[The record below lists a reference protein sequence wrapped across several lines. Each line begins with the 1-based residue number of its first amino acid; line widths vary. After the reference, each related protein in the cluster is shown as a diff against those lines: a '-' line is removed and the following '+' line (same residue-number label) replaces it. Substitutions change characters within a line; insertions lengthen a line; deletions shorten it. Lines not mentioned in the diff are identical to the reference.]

1 MQPNPNGSAPAR
13 EVVIQTAGLTKQ
25 FGTRTVVNNL
35 NLNVMRGDVFGF
47 LGPNGAGKTTTIR
60 MLLGLIAP
68 TSGTVQLFGQDIR
81 TNLNAVLHR
90 VGAIVE
96 APTFY
101 PHLGGGDNLEV
112 VALASGGYPPSR
124 IDEVL
129 KMVDLADRKQD
140 KYRTYS
146 LGMKQ
151 RLAIAAAMLGDPEL
165 VMLDEPV
172 NGLDPAGVVEIRQLI
187 ISLGQMGKTV
197 FITSHN
203 LFEIE
208 QVSTRIAILKLG
220 NLVTETTVTDLLRS
234 DDAMISEIWVRV
246 ANDEVATKVLGALD
260 FVKNI
265 STNQEGYLV
274 VAAPANRSADLN
286 AALAHANIF
295 ASELR
300 LNRPNLEAMFL
311 ELTEEPGA
319 EISANGAKAK
329 GVAQ

>member
-13 EVVIQTAGLTKQ
+13 EAVIQTAGLTKQ

-35 NLNVMRGDVFGF
+35 NLNVLRGDVFGF

-68 TSGTVQLFGQDIR
+68 TAGTVRLFGQDIR

-101 PHLGGGDNLEV
+101 PHLSGGDNLEV
-112 VALASGGYPPSR
+112 VALASGGYPAAR

-129 KMVDLADRKQD
+129 KMVDLADRRQD

-172 NGLDPAGVVEIRQLI
+172 NGLDPGGVVEIRQLI
-187 ISLGQMGKTV
+187 IRLGQLGKTV

-203 LFEIE
+203 LFEIQ
-208 QVSTRIAILKLG
+208 QVSTRVAILKLG
-220 NLVTETTVTDLLRS
+220 NLVTETTVADLLRS
-234 DDAMISEIWVRV
+234 DDGQLSEIWLRV
-246 ANDEVATKVLGALD
+246 PDNAAATVVIRGLD

-265 STNQEGYLV
+265 SVNTEGYLV
-274 VAAPANRSADLN
+274 AAAPADCSADVN
-286 AALAHANIF
+286 QALAKADIY

-300 LNRPNLEAMFL
+300 LNRPSLEAMFL
-311 ELTEEPGA
+311 ELTEESDAVSGD
-319 EISANGAKAK
+319 GAKGA
-329 GVAQ
+329 AR

>member
-1 MQPNPNGSAPAR
+1 MQVNPDGQAGR
-13 EVVIQTAGLTKQ
+13 EIVIQTEGLTKR
-25 FGTRTVVNNL
+25 FGERVAVNNL

-68 TSGTVQLFGQDIR
+68 TAGSVKLFGRDIR
-81 TNLNAVLHR
+81 TDLNAVLHR

-101 PHLGGGDNLEV
+101 PHLSAHDNLAV
-112 VALASGGYPPSR
+112 VSLASGGYPEPR

-129 KMVDLADRKQD
+129 KLVDLYDRKDD

-165 VMLDEPV
+165 IMLDEPV

-187 ISLGQMGKTV
+187 VSLGQMGKTV

-203 LFEIE
+203 LFEIQ
-208 QVSTRIAILKLG
+208 QVSSRIAILKLG
-220 NLVTETTVTDLLRS
+220 NLVTETTVADLLRT
-234 DDAMISEIWVRV
+234 DDALVSEIWLRV
-246 ANDEVATKVLGALD
+246 PDAAAATPILSGLD

-265 STNQEGYLV
+265 SSNQEGYLV
-274 VAAPANRSADLN
+274 AIAPVNRSADVN
-286 AALAHANIF
+286 EALAKAGIF

-300 LNRPNLEAMFL
+300 LNRPSLEAMFL
-311 ELTEEPGA
+311 ELTEEPNSEMSADGA
-319 EISANGAKAK
+319 TAK
-329 GVAQ
+329 GAAR